1 MLDWRPRIRPESNVI
16 SRRTDLQLARTETL
30 KAEYADLWT
39 RATRHPF
46 IEELGSGTLPMEKFR
61 RYFLQDYV
69 FVTDLARMSGIA
81 IARAPDLP
89 SARPV
94 HEFLAN
100 LMGAEDALFLRAFA
114 DLDIPESTF
123 SAVKPLPATAAFG
136 DFLVRLAY
144 EGAWEEICAAMLV
157 TEGVYLE
164 WGERLNSEGARP
176 ESPLYRE
183 WIEIHAAAI
192 LGPFVAFLTKVVDGA
207 PESLSAGV
215 AAAFERA
222 LTYEVGFWDMAY
234 LEGPVE

>member
-1 MLDWRPRIRPESNVI
+1 MI
-16 SRRTDLQLARTETL
+16 SPPFSKETDLQLARTEKL

-46 IEELGSGTLPMEKFR
+46 IEELGSGTLPVEKFR

-81 IARAPDLP
+81 IARAPDLT

-94 HEFLAN
+94 HDFLAN

-123 SAVKPLPATAAFG
+123 RAVKPLPTTAAFG

-144 EGAWEEICAAMLV
+144 ESAWEEICAAMLV

-164 WGERLNSEGARP
+164 WGERLNGEGARP
-176 ESPLYRE
+176 ENPFYRE
-183 WIEIHAAAI
+183 WIEIHTAAT
-192 LGPFVAFLTKVVDGA
+192 LGPFVAFLTNVVDGA
-207 PESLSAGV
+207 PESLSADIAV
-215 AAAFERA
+215 AFEKT

-234 LEGPVE
+234 EAEPAE

>member
-1 MLDWRPRIRPESNVI
+1 MLDCFPEFDLNSKGA
-16 SRRTDLQLARTETL
+16 DLQLARTETL
-30 KAEYADLWT
+30 KAEYADLWA

-46 IEELGSGTLPMEKFR
+46 IEELGDGTLPIEKFR

-69 FVTDLARMSGIA
+69 FVNDLARMSGIA

-123 SAVKPLPATAAFG
+123 RAVKPLPTTTAFG

-164 WGERLNSEGARP
+164 WGERLNREGARP
-176 ESPLYRE
+176 ENPFYRE
-183 WIEIHAAAI
+183 WIEIHTAAI
-192 LGPFVAFLTKVVDGA
+192 LGAFVAFLTDVVDDA
-207 PESLSAGV
+207 PESLSAGI
-215 AAAFERA
+215 ARAFEKA
-222 LTYEVGFWDMAY
+222 LVYEVDFWDMAY
-234 LEGPVE
+234 QGESAE

>member
-1 MLDWRPRIRPESNVI
+1 M
-16 SRRTDLQLARTETL
+16 ARTEAL
-30 KAEYADLWT
+30 KAEYADLWA

-46 IEELGSGTLPMEKFR
+46 IEELGDGTLPIEKFR
-61 RYFLQDYV
+61 LYFLQDYV
-69 FVTDLARMSGIA
+69 FVNDLARMSGIA

-114 DLDIPESTF
+114 GLGISEATF
-123 SAVKPLPATAAFG
+123 RAVKPLPTTAAFG

-157 TEGVYLE
+157 AEGVYLE
-164 WGERLNSEGARP
+164 WGERLNSRGERP
-176 ESPLYRE
+176 GNPFYRE
-183 WIEIHAAAI
+183 WIEIHTAAI
-192 LGPFVAFLTKVVDGA
+192 LGPFVAFLTDVVDGA

-215 AAAFERA
+215 ARAFHKTLA
-222 LTYEVGFWDMAY
+222 YEVGFWDMAY
-234 LEGPVE
+234 QGDAVE

>member
-1 MLDWRPRIRPESNVI
+1 M
-16 SRRTDLQLARTETL
+16 ARTEKL
-30 KAEYADLWT
+30 KAEYADLWI

-46 IEELGSGTLPMEKFR
+46 IEELGSGTLPVEKFR

-69 FVTDLARMSGIA
+69 FVNDLARMSGIA
-81 IARAPDLP
+81 IARAPDLS

-114 DLDIPESTF
+114 YLDIPEGTF
-123 SAVKPLPATAAFG
+123 RTVKPLSATAAFG

-176 ESPLYRE
+176 ENPFYRE
-183 WIEIHAAAI
+183 WIDIHTAVT
-192 LGPFVAFLTKVVDGA
+192 LGPFVAFLTTVVDGA
-207 PESLSAGV
+207 PESLSTGI
-215 AAAFERA
+215 AAAFEKA
-222 LTYEVGFWDMAY
+222 LKYEVGFWDMAY
-234 LEGPVE
+234 EEEPVD